1 MRILW
6 VSNDPRLK
14 TGYGTQTAQVVPRL
28 KADGHDIAVLA
39 NAGMSGR
46 VEEWEGVT
54 VFPQGY
60 DVHSNDVISATAKF
74 WQADQI
80 VVLYD
85 PWPLEPKAFAEH
97 RTAVWCPID
106 RAPIP
111 PRSADF
117 FQRSGATP
125 IAMSQFGARQL
136 EAQFGP
142 VPYVPHGIDMNVFRP
157 TERQEARRR
166 VGLPEDRFI
175 VGMVSTNKGIAP
187 SRKAFDVAFRTF
199 SAFCRAVPDS
209 LLYVHS
215 NMIGSQLSVDL
226 SVLATHYEIPPAN
239 IVFADQFAYRVG
251 YSDEGMA
258 LLYSAFD
265 VLSFATMGEGFGIPA
280 IEAQA
285 CGTPVI
291 CSNFSAQ
298 PELAKT
304 GWLVDGQLWWDEYLK
319 ADLFMP
325 YDRSMLD
332 CLAQAYE
339 TCGQWDQDQVRAEIA
354 DYDADLVYDRYW
366 RPTVSALEPDVDPIV
381 VP

>member
-28 KADGHDIAVLA
+28 AADGHDIAILA

-46 VEEWEGVT
+46 VEEWEGIT
-54 VFPQGY
+54 VFPQGH
-60 DVHSNDVISATAKF
+60 DLHSNEVISATAKF

-80 VVLYD
+80 IVLYD
-85 PWPLEPKAFAEH
+85 PWPLDPAQFRDH
-97 RTAVWCPID
+97 RAAVWCPID
-106 RAPIP
+106 RTPIP

-117 FQRSGATP
+117 FARSGATP

-136 EAQFGP
+136 EARFGP
-142 VPYVPHGIDMNVFRP
+142 VPYVPHGIDMNVFQP
-157 TERQEARRR
+157 TDRKQARER
-166 VGLPEDRFI
+166 VGLPADRFI

-199 SAFCRAVPDS
+199 SAFCRAVPEA

-215 NMIGSQLSVDL
+215 NMLGSQMSVDL
-226 SVLATHYEIPPAN
+226 SVLATHYAIPPDN

-251 YSDEGMA
+251 FSDEGMA
-258 LLYSAFD
+258 LLYSSFD

-280 IEAQA
+280 VEAQA

-298 PELAKT
+298 PELTKS

-325 YDRSMLD
+325 SDRSMLD
-332 CLAQAYE
+332 ALAAAYQ
-339 TCGQWDQDQVRAEIA
+339 TRGQHDPNEVRANIA
-354 DYDADLVYDRYW
+354 DYDADLVYARDW
-366 RPTVSALEPDVDPIV
+366 RPVIAGLEPDVAPISV
-381 VP
+381 A